1 MSDQSVLLITVSE
14 AARRLSC
21 SRSLLYEI
29 LGGGQIRSVKLG
41 KKRLVQVASLE
52 AFAASLPESQLKQT
66 AKELSCL

>member
-29 LGGGQIRSVKLG
+29 LGDGQIRSVKLG
-41 KKRLVQVASLE
+41 KKRLVEVASLE
-52 AFAASLPESQLKQT
+52 AFAASLPESPLQT
-66 AKELSCL
+66 AKESSCR